1 MYCGFA
7 NVRDPCDIDEN
18 APRQRFAM
26 AHELGHLLAHDD
38 QEIHQDRDIHAAEN
52 RRSGSEMRAN
62 AFAAAFLMLE
72 REVEDWLSEHGLEL
86 DAPCR
91 LATDLIDVPIGLGV
105 STSESG
111 THR

>member
-7 NVRDPCDIDEN
+7 NVCDPCDIDKN

-38 QEIHQDRDIHAAEN
+38 QEIHQDRDIYAAEN
-52 RRSGSEMRAN
+52 QRSGSEMRAN
-62 AFAAAFLMLE
+62 AFAAAFLMPE
-72 REVEDWLSEHGLEL
+72 CEVEDWLSEYGLEL
-86 DAPCR
+86 DAPFR
-91 LATDLIDVPIGLGV
+91 LATELIDVPIGLGV